1 MTDIHVGIIL
11 NGATSGLCRNQHLR
25 ALMAIIAEGGLPA
38 NDGDRIIP
46 KPMLLGRNAESLRLL
61 ADASGGLR
69 WTDDF
74 NAALGSK
81 EDTIFFDVA
90 STGLRYANV
99 CRAIEAGKHVYC
111 EKPIATT
118 LPEAMDIV
126 ERAEKAGVKNGTV
139 QDKLFL
145 PGFSKLRKLRESGF
159 FGRIFEVRLE
169 FGRWIFDGEHQPA
182 QRPSWNYR
190 KEAGGGLVL
199 DMFPHWRYMIDN
211 IVGEIKAVSCTC
223 RTHVVRRRDEKGRRY
238 EVDVEDSAFA
248 QMELEGGI
256 IASVNSSWCT
266 RVYRDDIIV
275 IQIDGSDGSAVATAH
290 DCVTQ
295 PGANTSSPVLSVD
308 KPQPH
313 RFREEWLAVPDNQ
326 LRVNS
331 YRAGWEGFLR
341 HVVFDEPFP
350 FTLGEGAKG
359 VQLAELSHHSSL
371 KRRWVDVPP
380 IR

>member
-118 LPEAMDIV
+118 LPEAMDLV

-211 IVGEIKAVSCTC
+211 IVGEIKAVSCRPGEKQRPVGFC
-223 RTHVVRRRDEKGRRY
+223 EGQLRDRRTHG
-238 EVDVEDSAFA
+238 
-248 QMELEGGI
+248 
-256 IASVNSSWCT
+256 VN
-266 RVYRDDIIV
+266 
-275 IQIDGSDGSAVATAH
+275 
-290 DCVTQ
+290 
-295 PGANTSSPVLSVD
+295 
-308 KPQPH
+308 
-313 RFREEWLAVPDNQ
+313 
-326 LRVNS
+326 
-331 YRAGWEGFLR
+331 
-341 HVVFDEPFP
+341 
-350 FTLGEGAKG
+350 G
-359 VQLAELSHHSSL
+359 VQRNRQRIGNFSPGRLVAERNRRFDRSGLEHQEIQFNNFFGSCGQRVARRQGQRNTHSAQT
-371 KRRWVDVPP
+371 RFVGIQV
-380 IR
+380 